1 MEKIKSLF
9 IALLISSSAL
19 FANDNTWKSIDSEIK
34 QVFVPN
40 KSTNRIEIIRLYK
53 NNTFEHLMYTPD
65 KKYTKNKENL
75 NLVHKSNVQ
84 RNTGTFT
91 LISDKI
97 NFSCI
102 EKAFISD
109 IYEKSFALVDNKLYK
124 NKLQSLMHKKDFLFK
139 TTSEKK
145 YDMPFYLDPI
155 SNLVVTNSEA
165 RKNLDLADLVKFLTK
180 KKKSEFTKFQ
190 AISDYLNK
198 DVTFNEDF
206 KLSNYQTLD
215 EQMVKNVLSGEE
227 RTVNSKLL
235 ATSIEILGRFANLKI
250 RTIDGFL
257 KKQKGFGFQKAE
269 HSWNEL
275 TSEETKFLC
284 DIALGNNWLKVD
296 PSIMIYS
303 HFPLNEADQLLENP
317 ISLADFE
324 SLVLM
329 EPKSSGAKW
338 CSFLPTK
345 NALNANNKIDLLFD
359 EIPTCMKVEFYNY
372 DAVSNELNKKVT
384 PINSLKKERIETKTL
399 LSIPIDAK
407 MGKLVITSS
416 DGVQITYFI
425 TNNGLEETEVTAF
438 IKNTN
443 EKNKIISAIRP
454 ITKNGSSVQVVAP
467 KNISWASSTEPF
479 LNDLASLEICDN
491 SLLQLPMVAEARK
504 FYGLKEI
511 GGKENNKI
519 IVQFFKETG
528 NGKIKNDEV
537 AWCSVFVGYCA
548 QKAGFNYKIK
558 PTAKSWLE
566 VGQKVIEP
574 QPGDLVIFWREDPNS
589 WKGHVSIYIGIDEET
604 NEIICLGGNQDDQ
617 VCFRRY
623 DSSSVL
629 GYRRLEK

>member
-9 IALLISSSAL
+9 IALLVSSSAL
-19 FANDNTWKSIDSEIK
+19 FANDNQWKSVDSEIK

-40 KSTNRIEIIRLYK
+40 KSTNKIEIIRLYK

-75 NLVHKSNVQ
+75 SLVHKSKVQ

-91 LISDKI
+91 LNSDKI
-97 NFSCI
+97 NFNCT
-102 EKAFISD
+102 EKCFISD

-124 NKLQSLMHKKDFLFK
+124 NKLQSLTHKNEFLFK

-145 YDMPFYLDPI
+145 YDMPFYLDPV

-165 RKNLDLADLVKFLTK
+165 RQNLDLADLVNFLTK
-180 KKKSEFTKFQ
+180 KQKSEFDKFQ
-190 AISDYLNK
+190 VISDYLNK
-198 DVTFNEDF
+198 DVAFNEDF
-206 KLSNYQTLD
+206 NLSNYQSLD

-235 ATSIEILGRFANLKI
+235 AASLEILGRFAGLKI

-257 KKQKGFGFQKAE
+257 KKQKGFGFQKKE

-275 TSEETKFLC
+275 TCEENQFLC
-284 DIALGNNWLKVD
+284 DISLGNNWLKVD
-296 PSIMIYS
+296 PAIMIYS
-303 HFPLNEADQLLENP
+303 HFPLKEADQLLETP
-317 ISLADFE
+317 ITLADFE

-329 EPKSSGAKW
+329 EPQSNGAKLS
-338 CSFLPTK
+338 SFLPTK
-345 NALNANNKIDLLFD
+345 GELNANNKIDLLFD

-372 DAVSNELNKKVT
+372 DLVNNELNKKVT
-384 PINSLKKERIETKTL
+384 PINTVKKERIETKTL

-407 MGKLVITSS
+407 MGKLVITTS
-416 DGVQITYFI
+416 DGVLITYFI
-425 TNNGLEETEVTAF
+425 TNNGIEETEVATF

-454 ITKNGSSVQVVAP
+454 IKTNATSLKIVASKNV
-467 KNISWASSTEPF
+467 SWASSTEPF

-491 SLLQLPMVAEARK
+491 TLLQMPLVAEARK
-504 FYGLKEI
+504 FYGVKEI

-528 NGKIKNDEV
+528 NGKIKTDED

-548 QKAGFNYKIK
+548 KKAGFNYRIK

-566 VGQKVIEP
+566 VGQKISEP
-574 QPGDLVIFWREDPNS
+574 QPGDVVIFWREDPNS
-589 WKGHVSIYIGIDEET
+589 WKGHVSIYIGTDEET

-623 DSSSVL
+623 DANSVL